1 MDNLVQGQ
9 ANLTAAIPRTLT
21 YTSPDGR
28 DYTLN
33 DEIATLLVRPRGWH
47 LHERHL
53 RVDGEAMSGSLFDCG
68 LFVFHNAQT
77 LGERRLGPF
86 FYLPRWKATSRHGCG
101 TTSSP

>member
-9 ANLTAAIPRTLT
+9 ANLSA
-21 YTSPDGR
+21 R
-28 DYTLN
+28 D
-33 DEIATLLVRPRGWH
+33 RGH
-47 LHERHL
+47 ADVHR
-53 RVDGEAMSGSLFDCG
+53 EAMSGSLFDCG